1 MCGIA
6 GFLDTSRR
14 CGNHELQHTALKM
27 VNTLHHRG
35 PDDVG
40 AWADAGS
47 GIALGHRRLS
57 IVDLSPEGH
66 QPMRSVCGRYVISFN
81 GEVYNFQELRRE
93 LEGLGYTFRGHSD
106 TEVMLSCISQW
117 GILAAVKRFNGMFA
131 FALWD
136 RQERELHLVR
146 DRMGEKP
153 LYYGWVGKVLVF
165 GSELKSLRAYP
176 GPSMEVDRDSLALFL
191 RHNCVPAPHSIYKGV
206 WKIMPGTIA
215 TVSSMNTCCSPK
227 VVTYWSVQ
235 AAAERGMAEPFK
247 GSETDAVA
255 CLDELLKDTVKL
267 RMIADVPLGAFLSGG
282 IDSSTIVALMQA
294 QSERPIQ
301 TFTVGFHE
309 SELNEAT
316 HAKAVAQHL
325 GTAHTELYVT
335 PEQTLAVIPK
345 LPALYDEPFS
355 DTSQV
360 PTFLIS
366 ELARRDVAV
375 ALSGDGGDELFGGY
389 TRYFWGLDVWN
400 KIEMIPALIRKPVA
414 RGIRML
420 SSELWNNLFR
430 IMDPLVPTSFQF
442 RNPGDRLYMFAE
454 MLNVGK
460 SEGVCVLMGL
470 HWNDASSLV
479 IGASGPPRPVRNS
492 FPWNNHRMHLQEHM
506 MCADMISYLPDV
518 ILVKVDRASMGV
530 SLESRIPFLD
540 HRVVE
545 FASQIPLSL
554 KIRKKTGKWILRQV
568 LSKYVPLTLIDRPKM
583 GFGVPIDAW
592 LRGPLREWGE
602 DLLDEKRLLD
612 EGFFH
617 PDPIRKKW
625 NDHIAGTANYEY
637 DLWEV
642 LMFQAWLEHQKAV
655 SWLGE
660 VRLKSVEF

>member
-1 MCGIA
+1 MCGIS
-6 GFLDTSRR
+6 GFLDSSRR
-14 CGNHELQHTALKM
+14 CGEQELRSTVLRM
-27 VNTLHHRG
+27 VSRLHHRG

-66 QPMRSVCGRYVISFN
+66 QPMQSVCGRYVISFN
-81 GEVYNFQELRRE
+81 GEVYNFMELRRE
-93 LEGLGYTFRGHSD
+93 LEALGHTFRGHSD

-117 GILAAVKRFNGMFA
+117 GLSHSVRRFNGMFA

-153 LYYGWVGKVLVF
+153 LYYGWVGKVLIF
-165 GSELKSLRAYP
+165 GSELKALRAHP
-176 GPSMEVDRDSLALFL
+176 GFSMEVDRDSLALFL

-206 WKIMPGTIA
+206 WKVMPGTVASI
-215 TVSSMNTCCSPK
+215 SSINTGCSPK
-227 VVTYWSVQ
+227 TTTYWSVQ
-235 AAAERGMAEPFK
+235 GAAERGMDEPFK

-255 CLDELLKDTVKL
+255 CLDELLRDTIKH
-267 RMIADVPLGAFLSGG
+267 RMVADVPLGAFLSGG

-294 QSERPIQ
+294 QSTRPIQ

-309 SELNEAT
+309 SEFNEAT

-355 DTSQV
+355 DSSQV

-366 ELARRDVAV
+366 EMAKRDVTV
-375 ALSGDGGDELFGGY
+375 VLSGDAGDELFGGY
-389 TRYFWGLDVWN
+389 ERYFLGLDIWN
-400 KIEMIPALIRKPVA
+400 KIELMPVMIRKPLA
-414 RGIRML
+414 RGIQML

-430 IMDPLVPTSFQF
+430 TVAPLVPTGFQYC
-442 RNPGDRLYMFAE
+442 NPGDKLHKLAE
-454 MLNVGK
+454 MLTAGVG
-460 SEGVCVLMGL
+460 EGLYVLMGA
-470 HWNDASSLV
+470 HWNDAASLV
-479 IGASGPPRPVRNS
+479 IGTSGSSRPATNS
-492 FPWNNHRMHLQEHM
+492 YPWNNHRMHFQERM
-506 MCADMISYLPDV
+506 MFADMISYLTDD

-545 FASQIPLSL
+545 FAWQIPLSM
-554 KIRKKTGKWILRQV
+554 KIRKRTGKWLVRQV
-568 LSKYVPLTLIDRPKM
+568 LSKYVPSTLIDRPKM

-592 LRGPLREWGE
+592 LRGPLREWAE
-602 DLLDEKRLLD
+602 ALLDEKRLRD
-612 EGFFH
+612 QGFFN
-617 PDPIRKKW
+617 PDPIRQKW
-625 NDHIAGTANYEY
+625 SAHVSETFNWQH
-637 DLWEV
+637 DLWDV
-642 LMFQAWLEHQKAV
+642 LMFQAWLEHEGQD
-655 SWLGE
+655 L
-660 VRLKSVEF
+660 

>member
-1 MCGIA
+1 MCGIS

-14 CGNHELQHTALKM
+14 CGEQELRDTVLRM
-27 VNTLHHRG
+27 VNRLHHRG

-66 QPMRSVCGRYVISFN
+66 QPMRSACGRYVISFN

-117 GILAAVKRFNGMFA
+117 GILSAVKRFRGMFA

-153 LYYGWVGKVLVF
+153 LYYGWVGKVLMF
-165 GSELKSLRAYP
+165 GSELKALRAYP
-176 GPSMEVDRDSLALFL
+176 GARMEVDRDSLALFL
-191 RHNCVPAPHSIYKGV
+191 QRNCVPAPYSIYKGV
-206 WKIMPGTIA
+206 RKVMPGTIA
-215 TVSSMNTCCSPK
+215 TISNKSTGCSPK
-227 VVTYWSVQ
+227 VTTYWSVQ
-235 AAAERGMAEPFK
+235 AAAERGMAEPFE
-247 GSETDAVA
+247 GSDTDAVA
-255 CLDELLKDTVKL
+255 CLDELLKDAVKHQ
-267 RMIADVPLGAFLSGG
+267 MIADVPLGAFLSGG
-282 IDSSTIVALMQA
+282 IDSSTIVALMQT
-294 QSERPIQ
+294 QSERPVR

-309 SELNEAT
+309 AEFNEAT

-355 DTSQV
+355 DSSQV

-366 ELARRDVAV
+366 ELARRDVTV
-375 ALSGDGGDELFGGY
+375 VLSGDGGDELFGGY
-389 TRYFWGLDVWN
+389 ERYFLGLDIWN
-400 KIEMIPALIRKPVA
+400 KIEKIPAMIRKPMA
-414 RGIRML
+414 SGIRML
-420 SSELWNNLFR
+420 SSESWNSLFR
-430 IMDPLVPTSFQF
+430 IMTPLVPAGFQF
-442 RNPGDRLYMFAE
+442 SNPGEKLHKLAKMLPGGTGEE
-454 MLNVGK
+454 MYA
-460 SEGVCVLMGL
+460 LMCW
-470 HWNDASSLV
+470 HWNNGSSPV
-479 IGASGPPRPVRNS
+479 IGASGPESPGTNS
-492 FPWNNHRMHLQEHM
+492 FPWNNQQMHLQESM
-506 MCADMISYLPDV
+506 MCADMISYLPDD
-518 ILVKVDRASMGV
+518 ILVKVDRAGMGV
-530 SLESRIPFLD
+530 SLESRIPLLD

-545 FASQIPLSL
+545 FALQVPLSM
-554 KIRKKTGKWILRQV
+554 KIHKRRGKWPLRQV
-568 LSKYVPLTLIDRPKM
+568 LSKYVPSTLIDRPKM

-602 DLLDEKRLLD
+602 GLLDEKRLLD
-612 EGFFH
+612 EGFLR

-625 NDHIAGTANYEY
+625 NEHIAGTANYQY
-637 DLWEV
+637 DLWDV
-642 LMFQAWLEHQKAV
+642 LMFQAWLEHQKA
-655 SWLGE
+655 L
-660 VRLKSVEF
+660 